1 MSANELLSL
10 SQLIGTGLQNERCK
24 IELARLFGEGFF
36 WPMKGQSSNVGIW
49 CRHADWQS
57 LVENYSGLPEPGD
70 LPDELLA
77 CVSAVLFE
85 PAGDWLGELLE
96 ATPTMMVLPDDIY
109 PLMTLDGVECAL
121 LQLPVH
127 LYQDM
132 ISQWSPFRGQDPLVE
147 LSLIAGYI
155 EQSSAEI
162 KRVQVSEGQWLKGD
176 VKPEQ
181 GQSLLWWDRPIAVV
195 SLDDIDENG
204 IIIEQMSHK
213 LEFMYQPLV
222 VKLASIQ
229 LSLAQIGSMMEGDRL
244 SGEINMYSQA
254 QLTHG
259 TEITAIGKLLRG
271 RGGLLVQ
278 IEEYL
283 N

>member
-10 SQLIGTGLQNERCK
+10 SQLIGTGLQSERCK
-24 IELARLFGEGFF
+24 IELARLSGEGFF
-36 WPMKGQSSNVGIW
+36 WPMKGQSQHAGVW
-49 CRHADWQS
+49 CRHADWQV
-57 LVENYSGLPEPGD
+57 LVENYSGLPEPSD

-96 ATPTMMVLPDDIY
+96 VTPISKVLPDDIY
-109 PLMTLDGVECAL
+109 PLMTFDGVECAL
-121 LQLPVH
+121 LNIPVH

-132 ISQWSPFRGQDPLVE
+132 ISQWSPFRGQEPLVE

-204 IIIEQMSHK
+204 IIIEQVSHK
-213 LEFMYQPLV
+213 LEFMYPPV
-222 VKLASIQ
+222 VAKLASIK

-244 SGEINMYSQA
+244 SGDIKMYSQA
-254 QLTHG
+254 QLAHG
-259 TEITAIGKLLRG
+259 ADVIAIGKLLRG

-278 IEEYL
+278 IEDYL